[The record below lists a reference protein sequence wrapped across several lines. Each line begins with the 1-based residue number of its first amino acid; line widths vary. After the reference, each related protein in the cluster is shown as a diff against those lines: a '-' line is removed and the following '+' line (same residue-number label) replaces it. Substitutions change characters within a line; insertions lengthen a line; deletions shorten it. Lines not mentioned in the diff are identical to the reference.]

1 MLIYAYQLLANHVFH
16 WSPLLDVFPGVG
28 IFFLVGAQVDK
39 FEQVSS
45 DYHQMSVAGGRSG

>member
-1 MLIYAYQLLANHVFH
+1 MLIYAYQLLANHVFQ